1 MVVVAGPGG
10 PARLSWRPDYRPT
23 ILPGHT
29 TLGYSALLYFILN
42 WYISTD
48 LLEFCMD
55 CNTLYFFL
63 SYWSILVRN
72 VILFF
77 VAILSYSS
85 QI

>member
-1 MVVVAGPGG
+1 MREAAVVVVVVVVVAGPGG

-23 ILPGHT
+23 IPPGHT

-55 CNTLYFFL
+55 CNTLYFFFI
-63 SYWSILVRN
+63 ILEC
-72 VILFF
+72 
-77 VAILSYSS
+77 SS
-85 QI
+85 